1 MVFKGRAGAH
11 PCLPPTRP
19 CVKVAGD
26 YQYDGPHEQFPHP
39 LTGPGPGPGP
49 GHLARLTGGLG
60 LDVMRSCWREVTGRE
75 LPAGVFAY
83 AQANLRS
90 EQEGR

>member
-1 MVFKGRAGAH
+1 MAGA
-11 PCLPPTRP
+11 
-19 CVKVAGD
+19 
-26 YQYDGPHEQFPHP
+26 YQYDGVHEQFPHP
-39 LTGPGPGPGP
+39 LTGPGP

-60 LDVMRSCWREVTGRE
+60 LDVLRSCWREVTGRE
-75 LPAGVFAY
+75 FPAGVFAY